1 MDKLANAILL
11 IISSIPTFRLLLSP
25 VGADLYVQPCVDSES
40 LHRSGLSE
48 SRERRLLFGTNAASP
63 VSLASVLERDFSLS
77 RMLVTFCERLNFF
90 PKKRVRSVVLVFL
103 KSRGDLKKKVC
114 GRRLSCF
121 VSYHGWWRDDSE
133 KIQLLLRKMIVGY
146 FSVVRGIAW
155 SHVTRD

>member
-1 MDKLANAILL
+1 MTDVEARLMDKLVNAILL

-114 GRRLSCF
+114 GGRLSCF
-121 VSYHGWWRDDSE
+121 VSYHACDDSE

-146 FSVVRGIAW
+146 FSVVRSIA
-155 SHVTRD
+155 